1 MTGGFADLD
10 DDEDSPKKKRRKITV
25 RTVKPTVDARFRGV
39 DASSIK
45 QVGVSSRFGCLKEQF
60 IGHWADS
67 FEIQHSF
74 HMEHTGIFT
83 LRCTD

>member
-1 MTGGFADLD
+1 MTGGYADLDD

-45 QVGVSSRFGCLKEQF
+45 QVGVHIMIGLIRNHLSRLL
-60 IGHWADS
+60 
-67 FEIQHSF
+67 
-74 HMEHTGIFT
+74 MN
-83 LRCTD
+83 